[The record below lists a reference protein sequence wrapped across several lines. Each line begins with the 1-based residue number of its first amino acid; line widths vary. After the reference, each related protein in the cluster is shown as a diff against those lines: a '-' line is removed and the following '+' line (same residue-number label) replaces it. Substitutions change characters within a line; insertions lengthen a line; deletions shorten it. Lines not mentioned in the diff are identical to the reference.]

1 MTVLVISVNS
11 CYLSVLAFG
20 SHIGGVRAFRPLKF
34 AIGIMNAMET
44 LVSFSIFVK
53 FF

>member
-1 MTVLVISVNS
+1 MTVLVISVDS

-20 SHIGGVRAFRPLKF
+20 LHIGGVFRPLKF